1 MMATA
6 IGYVIIQIPGLI
18 YLHSTPQVQSSGVSV
33 FALIT
38 LTLCVIFFL
47 GYLYYQFKLSGTN
60 AVEERVREDVMIDAI
75 TTVSLDLLVTHAL
88 TVSINLDFASYC

>member
-1 MMATA
+1 MTPNVNTGSKIMMVTA
-6 IGYVIIQIPGLI
+6 IGYIIIQIPGLI
-18 YLHSTPQVQSSGVSV
+18 YLHSTPQVQSAGVSV

-38 LTLCVIFFL
+38 LTLCIAFFL

-75 TTVSLDLLVTHAL
+75 TTVRLDLLVIL
-88 TVSINLDFASYC
+88 IIC